1 MKIIDAYDL
10 YIQYIIVERG
20 LSNQTVECYKDD
32 LNIFFKFASKES
44 TDELN
49 YYMIDDFISYLSSMG
64 KSSKT
69 IVRRATTVRNFFNFL
84 QKENVIKRESTIID
98 MPKIG
103 EYLPNVLSTEEVEDL
118 FDAIDL
124 STKEGIRDRAMLEV
138 MYACGLRVSE
148 LLNLKKSAISTALN
162 CLKIKGKGN
171 KERLIPIGDYALEYL
186 NLYIDNVRRSNPGKN
201 TEYIFLNRIGKP
213 LTRQFFWQQIKKYA
227 QIANISSNIS
237 PHTLRHSFAT
247 HLLENGAELRMVQDM
262 LGHSKISTT
271 QIYTHVSSKRI
282 LSIYDMYM
290 NK

>member
-20 LSNQTVECYKDD
+20 LINQTVICYKDD
-32 LNIFFKFASKES
+32 LDIFFKFIQKE
-44 TDELN
+44 DVEELS
-49 YYMIDDFISYLSSMG
+49 YSMIDDFISYLSSMG

-69 IVRRATTVRNFFNFL
+69 IVRRATTVRSFFNFL
-84 QKENVIKRESTIID
+84 QKENIIKREATIVD
-98 MPKIG
+98 MPKLG
-103 EYLPNVLSTEEVEDL
+103 EYLPTVLSTEEVEDL
-118 FDAIDL
+118 FDSIDL
-124 STKEGIRDRAMLEV
+124 NTKEGIRDRAMLEV

-148 LLNLKKSAISTALN
+148 LLNLKKSSISTTLN

-171 KERLIPIGDYALEYL
+171 KERLIPIGEYALEFLTVYL
-186 NLYIDNVRRSNPGKN
+186 TTVRNSNKGKN
-201 TEYIFLNRIGKP
+201 SDYIFLNKFGKP

-227 QIANISSNIS
+227 LKANINSNIS

>member
-20 LSNQTVECYKDD
+20 LTNQTVSCYKDD
-32 LNIFFKFASKES
+32 LNIFFKFANKES
-44 TDELN
+44 TDEL
-49 YYMIDDFISYLSSMG
+49 YYSLIDDYISYLSSQG

-84 QKENVIKRESTIID
+84 QKENILKRESTIID
-98 MPKIG
+98 MPKLG
-103 EYLPNVLSTEEVEDL
+103 EYLPTVLSTEEVEDL
-118 FDAIDL
+118 FEAIDMN
-124 STKEGIRDRAMLEV
+124 SKEGIRDRAMLEI

-148 LLNLKKSAISTALN
+148 LLNLKKSAISTSLN

-171 KERLIPIGDYALEYL
+171 KKRLVPIGDYALEYL
-186 NLYIDNVRRSNPGKN
+186 NLYMDTVRKANKGKN
-201 TEYIFLNRIGKP
+201 TEYIFLNRNGKP

-227 QIANISSNIS
+227 LKTGVQSNIS